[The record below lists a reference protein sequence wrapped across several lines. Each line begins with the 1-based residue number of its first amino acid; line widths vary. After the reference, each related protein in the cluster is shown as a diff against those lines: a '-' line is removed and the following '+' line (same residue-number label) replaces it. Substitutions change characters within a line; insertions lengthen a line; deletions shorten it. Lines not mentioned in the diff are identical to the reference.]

1 MLGAKSK
8 NADSIDV
15 FKLLKASE
23 NKSTSE
29 KQIAHPSGTTSK
41 IKPAKILVI
50 DDEPEITDIIETFL
64 ETAGYEVKSE
74 NSSTIGIER
83 AKSYI
88 PDLVLLDIMMPF
100 MDGYEICRE
109 LKKCEKTKNI
119 PVVFLTGKDAI
130 SDDGKSFQAGGILFV
145 KKPFSCE
152 RLMDIVKVVL
162 QTSEKANK

>member
-1 MLGAKSK
+1 MLNSKSD
-8 NADSIDV
+8 ARIPT
-15 FKLLKASE
+15 
-23 NKSTSE
+23 STS
-29 KQIAHPSGTTSK
+29 QIINISEFKPASSKVKPS
-41 IKPAKILVI
+41 PAKILVI

-83 AKSYI
+83 AKTYL

-100 MDGYEICRE
+100 MDGYEICKE

-119 PVVFLTGKDAI
+119 PVVFLTGKDAQ
-130 SDDGKSFQAGGILFV
+130 SDEGRSFKVGGVLYI

-162 QTSEKANK
+162 QTAEKANK